1 MGRAGKILLLLAFI
15 AYPVM
20 LHLVVSNEGVRASHL
35 LLVFAPLLAVLGW
48 MALRSV
54 GKKWWPLVVLGMA
67 AFVYYIATGD
77 YGRIGLVVVNGLSH
91 ATLNLFLL
99 WLFGRTLLP
108 GREPLILQITR
119 HINGEVPPE
128 IVVYARQ
135 VTVAWSVYFAAQVA
149 VSALL
154 YGFAS
159 IAVWSFFI
167 NVLNLPLLASMFL
180 AEYAY
185 RTAHFPDHPRTS
197 IMKAIEVYT
206 KDFAAPKKAD
216 RER

>member
-1 MGRAGKILLLLAFI
+1 
-15 AYPVM
+15 
-20 LHLVVSNEGVRASHL
+20 VRASHL

-48 MALRSV
+48 MALRS
-54 GKKWWPLVVLGMA
+54 GWQKVVA
-67 AFVYYIATGD
+67 AGGASAWRSSCITSRPGITDAS
-77 YGRIGLVVVNGLSH
+77 GLVVVNGLSH

-108 GREPLILQITR
+108 SRAANLQITR
-119 HINGEVPPE
+119 HINGEVQPE

-135 VTVAWSVYFAAQVA
+135 VTVAWSVYFAAQVV

-154 YGFAS
+154 YGFTS

-185 RTAHFPDHPRTS
+185 RTTHFPDHPRTS

-206 KDFAAPKKAD
+206 RDFAAPKKAD